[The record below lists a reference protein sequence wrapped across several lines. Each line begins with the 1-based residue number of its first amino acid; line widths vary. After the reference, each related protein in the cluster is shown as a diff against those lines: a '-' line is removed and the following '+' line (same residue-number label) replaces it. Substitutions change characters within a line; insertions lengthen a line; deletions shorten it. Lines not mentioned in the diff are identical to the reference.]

1 MQLLRIIVE
10 LIIQIKNSQRMQETT
25 NHSQAGK
32 SSSSSG
38 FAKTALRLGD
48 SSSGANMTSFNQAAQ
63 RKPLVITPTNVSRG
77 PICMRVCS
85 TTSGG
90 ALSLVSFLVLQ
101 MR

>member
-10 LIIQIKNSQRMQETT
+10 LIFQIKNSQRMQETT

-48 SSSGANMTSFNQAAQ
+48 SSSGANNMTSFNQAAQ
-63 RKPLVITPTNVSRG
+63 RKPLVITPTNVSGG
-77 PICMRVCS
+77 PMCMRVS
-85 TTSGG
+85 SNTSDT
-90 ALSLVSFLVLQ
+90 LSP
-101 MR
+101 